1 VATRRE
7 LPADFAAAL
16 DEHPAARVRFAAL
29 SVQRQNEWLAWID
42 GGRGQGGRAGRIEE
56 AIRRLSAPA
65 EEEIVER
72 VGPPP
77 ERAWWVWLLLLL
89 VLVVAG
95 LLLWYFLSRGPG
107 KTTVP
112 NVDGLRSSDAAARL
126 HAAHLKDLPIT
137 GTSTK
142 PPGIVFAQR
151 PGAGTQMDKNQ
162 TVTISISSGLAG
174 TPVPNVTGLP
184 EAQASTQLTARG
196 FKVQVQRHAGTR
208 PKGLVLAQEP
218 VAGVTAVKGT
228 TVIVSVS
235 SGAQTVAVPSV
246 VGQTQGAAVTQLTK
260 LGLKPELKNVR
271 SAKPVGEVIAQQPA
285 PGAKVDKGSTVA
297 LNVSSGTGGTT
308 TVQTTTTTTTTTT
321 PTTTTRTTTT
331 TATTA
336 AGVSLP
342 DVTGHDVSGGVRSL
356 NAAGFH
362 PTVSY
367 ASSTQPAGQIVRQRP
382 AGGNAPTGS
391 VVAVTVSNGPSP
403 AEAVTVPDVVGQD
416 QASAGSAIGQAGLKP
431 LVLFRKTTDQTQDGN
446 IIDEQPAAGTSIPGD
461 SYVAI
466 VVGRFS
472 G

>member
-7 LPADFAAAL
+7 LPADFAVAL
-16 DEHPAARVRFAAL
+16 DEYPAARDRFAAL

-137 GTSTK
+137 AASTK

-184 EAQASTQLTARG
+184 EAQATKQLTAGG
-196 FKVQVQRHAGTR
+196 FKVRVQRRPGTR
-208 PKGLVLAQEP
+208 PKGLVFAQQP

-228 TVIVSVS
+228 TVILSVS
-235 SGAQTVAVPSV
+235 SGVQRLAVPSL

-260 LGLKPELKNVR
+260 LGLKPQLKNVP
-271 SAKPVGEVIAQQPA
+271 SAQPA
-285 PGAKVDKGSTVA
+285 GQVVAQKPPPGAKVDKGSTVA
-297 LNVSSGTGGTT
+297 LNVSSGSATATT
-308 TVQTTTTTTTTTT
+308 TVQTTTTTG
-321 PTTTTRTTTT
+321 PG
-331 TATTA
+331 A
-336 AGVSLP
+336 ARVPVPAVGGLA
-342 DVTGHDVSGGVRSL
+342 VTSGLRRL

-362 PTVSY
+362 PIVSY
-367 ASSTQPAGQIVRQRP
+367 VSSTQPAGQISRQRP
-382 AGGNAPTGS
+382 AGGTAPTGS
-391 VVAVTVSNGPSP
+391 AVAVAVSTGPNP
-403 AEAVTVPDVVGQD
+403 AQAVTVPDVVGQD
-416 QASAGSAIGQAGLKP
+416 QASAASAIRQAGLKP
-431 LVLFRKTTDQTQDGN
+431 LVLFRKTTDQTENGN
-446 IIDEQPAAGTSIPGD
+446 VIDEQPAAGANIPRG

-466 VVGRFS
+466 FVGQFS